1 MPTVRL
7 DSFTLLLAAAAIAGT
22 AHILVRTAPYGAIL
36 SGYDP
41 AMYIVGAE
49 NLAAGAGFSGIAGGA
64 IVAWPPFF
72 SMLLALFAL
81 CGIEPADAGR
91 FVNAAAF
98 GLTILIAGLWLRRN
112 TGSGIFALAGAAAV
126 MTSWAVSS
134 VFSNVQPD
142 SIFILFTLFA
152 LMQLGAFLDRES
164 SASRL
169 PPAFAGLFAA
179 LASITRY
186 VGVTVLFTGAL
197 AILMKR
203 EMPLMRRLRFAA
215 VWGAASSVPLAVLL
229 ARNWAVSATLTGD
242 RAAMA
247 SGQTLSDSLR
257 QIVENFRWMLFPIAA
272 FDGGYPLWAAVVP
285 VVLGTAALVVVSR
298 RKQKQQFRLSPIL
311 PFVLFA
317 SAYLALLA
325 VIVPLTVEQGI
336 DYRYLA
342 PVHAPLI
349 LAAAFLLNGLL
360 HSETRGMTAAVKWAS
375 AFVML
380 MICCASVGSNIKLN
394 LDSTAVIMDPGYD
407 GGYNYPKWKNS
418 ETTRYARANASGG
431 DAYSNVPHALH
442 LSAGAPIPVYG
453 VPALQD
459 PGDCLLWLRKSAESG
474 SGYIVWWKQKYA
486 APPGCNIPMMESQFL
501 ERTAELADGSFYRLR
516 VPDAV
521 FSDDGAPAAGK
532 AVGVSLAPHRQ
543 AAAGPEPWQ
552 WERGCAGAGW
562 TKIAGS
568 PGTGHEYT
576 PSEEDVGLRLR
587 AYTHYTNA
595 DGRRVKAATKPSKP
609 VGAPPPISN
618 LEAKA
623 GGFDAL
629 TLTWTPPPRTPCP
642 AFTGYQVEYR
652 PADGGE
658 WSRTTR
664 GAAASGARLAGLQ
677 AETAYDVRVR
687 AVTGWNEGPW
697 SRARAAA
704 DTFSATLRSLQESD
718 LLAGATFD
726 IYLRERQLIYIK
738 EPCSPTDTQASF
750 LLHVVPADANDL
762 PEGRRR
768 HGFDNLDFI
777 FARRGTLLD
786 GKCMALA
793 PLPEYA
799 FTEINTGQF
808 TSTGTVWNEIFSFPD
823 GRRGHDETPNE

>member
-1 MPTVRL
+1 MPKVRL
-7 DSFTLLLAAAAIAGT
+7 DCFALPLAAAGM
-22 AHILVRTAPYGAIL
+22 AHILVRTSPYGAIL
-36 SGYDP
+36 NGYDP
-41 AMYIVGAE
+41 GMYIVGAE
-49 NLAAGAGFSGIAGGA
+49 NLAAGEGFSGIAGGA

-112 TGSGIFALAGAAAV
+112 IGSNLLALAGAAAV
-126 MTSWAVSS
+126 MTSWAVSLIS
-134 VFSNVQPD
+134 SKVRAD

-152 LMQLGAFLDRES
+152 LMQLGTFLDREDS
-164 SASRL
+164 TPKL
-169 PPAFAGLFAA
+169 PLAFAGCFAA

-186 VGVTVLFTGAL
+186 AGVTVLFTGVL
-197 AILMKR
+197 VILMKR

-247 SGQTLSDSLR
+247 SEQSLSDALR
-257 QIVENFRWMLFPIAA
+257 QTVESFHQMLFPIAT
-272 FDGGYPLWAAVVP
+272 FDGGYLPWAAAAAA
-285 VVLGTAALVVVSR
+285 VLGPAALAAASR

-317 SAYLALLA
+317 SAYLPFLA
-325 VIVPLTVEQGI
+325 IVAPLTVDQDI

-342 PVHAPLI
+342 PVYAPLI
-349 LAAAFLLNGLL
+349 LTAAFLLNGLL
-360 HSETRGMTAAVKWAS
+360 RSETRGMTAAVKWAS

-380 MICCASVGSNIKLN
+380 MICCASVGSNIRFN
-394 LDSTAVIMDPGYD
+394 LDLTALIMDPGYD
-407 GGYNYPKWKNS
+407 GGYNYPNWKNS

-431 DAYSNVPHALH
+431 YAYSNVPHALH

-453 VPALQD
+453 VPAEQD
-459 PGDCLLWLRKSAESG
+459 PGDCLLWLRKSAELG
-474 SGYIVWWKQKYA
+474 SGHIVWWNREYA
-486 APPGCNIPMMESQFL
+486 VPTGCNIPMMESQFL

-521 FSDDGAPAAGK
+521 FSDDGAPATGR
-532 AVGVSLAPHRQ
+532 AVGVALAPHRQ

-562 TKIAGS
+562 TKVAGS
-568 PGTGHEYT
+568 PAGAGHEYT
-576 PSEEDVGLRLR
+576 PGEEDVGLRLR
-587 AYTHYTNA
+587 AYTHYTTA
-595 DGRRVKAATKPSKP
+595 DGRRAKAATKPSKP

-652 PADGGE
+652 PAGGGE

-718 LLAGATFD
+718 RVASATFD

-738 EPCSPTDTQASF
+738 EPCSPADTQASF

-762 PEGRRR
+762 PDGRKR
-768 HGFDNLDFI
+768 HGFDNLDFV
-777 FARRGTLLD
+777 FDRRGMRLD